1 MENLLNLIFPPKCL
15 FCSSTGAIFC
25 EVCLGKC
32 VVLNQI
38 ETLKNQGFN
47 FELKLLSIFSYE
59 GLVRLCIKK
68 SKYQAKQFAALKVLA
83 SRGVT
88 YLKPYS
94 SFFGNFYVMA
104 VPPSENNLSKRGF
117 NQADVIVHVLA
128 KNLPIRTFSKNPLH
142 RLKATVSQHSK
153 SRVERF
159 NTLKDA
165 FWADA
170 SLVAGKNI
178 LLVDDICTSGATFF
192 ECAKALK
199 RAGVKSIGCFA
210 LSRRL
215 L

>member
-88 YLKPYS
+88 YLKML
-94 SFFGNFYVMA
+94 FGRM
-104 VPPSENNLSKRGF
+104 PHLLRGKTYCWLMIF
-117 NQADVIVHVLA
+117 AHQVQLFLNVL
-128 KNLPIRTFSKNPLH
+128 RH
-142 RLKATVSQHSK
+142 
-153 SRVERF
+153 
-159 NTLKDA
+159 
-165 FWADA
+165 
-170 SLVAGKNI
+170 
-178 LLVDDICTSGATFF
+178 
-192 ECAKALK
+192 
-199 RAGVKSIGCFA
+199 
-210 LSRRL
+210 
-215 L
+215 